1 MSNLDHLVSSAR
13 ASSLDWNEDRS
24 ARVLG
29 SALDRRERRVAR
41 ARIVRRALV
50 VGSAAA
56 MVGLLFLR
64 GASASPSSSSSSSSP
79 SASEI
84 DPSSTAV
91 AAAATFG
98 DAGYA
103 RD

>member
-1 MSNLDHLVSSAR
+1 MKNLDHLVSSAR
-13 ASSLDWNEDRS
+13 ESDGLDWNDDRA

-29 SALDRRERRVAR
+29 SALERREQR
-41 ARIVRRALV
+41 ATRKRTMRRAMV
-50 VGSAAA
+50 VGSAVA

-64 GASASPSSSSSSSSP
+64 GASASPSSSSSSSSSITESEP
-79 SASEI
+79 STS
-84 DPSSTAV
+84 AV
-91 AAAATFG
+91 AAASTFG

>member
-13 ASSLDWNEDRS
+13 EASPEWNDDRS
-24 ARVLG
+24 ARVLT
-29 SALDRRERRVAR
+29 SALDRRDRRIAR
-41 ARIVRRALV
+41 TRIMRRALV

-64 GASASPSSSSSSSSP
+64 GASASPNA
-79 SASEI
+79 SASNAE
-84 DPSSTAV
+84 PEATASTAV